1 MAVAQE
7 RSAMKIT
14 RTTTLAGVS
23 IAAMLAL
30 AACGN
35 NNEQAAP
42 ADAMATDT
50 SAMAPATAESGT
62 VVEVA
67 QGNPDFSTL
76 VSAVTAADLGGTLG
90 GAGPFTVFAPTNAA
104 FEKVPAATRDTLMS
118 PAGKADLTRILTYHV
133 VPGRV
138 DAATLTQQIQAG
150 GGSATLTTVQ
160 GGTLTARAGADGSV
174 TLTDANG
181 GVSRVVQTD
190 VQASN
195 GIIHAIDTVAMP
207 G

>member
-1 MAVAQE
+1 
-7 RSAMKIT
+7 MKIT

-35 NNEQAAP
+35 TEEAAP
-42 ADAMATDT
+42 ADAAATDT
-50 SAMAPATAESGT
+50 SAMAPAEAASGT

-67 QGNPDFSTL
+67 QGNADFSTL
-76 VSAVTAADLGGTLG
+76 VTAVTAADLGGTLG

-104 FEKVPAATRDTLMS
+104 FEKVPAATRDTLLS
-118 PAGKADLTRILTYHV
+118 PAGKADLTKILTYHV

-138 DAATLTQQIQAG
+138 DAATLTQQITDG
-150 GGSATLTTVQ
+150 GGSAALTTVE
-160 GGTLTARAGADGSV
+160 GGVLTARVVDGTV
-174 TLTDANG
+174 TLTDENG
-181 GVSRVVQTD
+181 GVSRVVQAD
-190 VQASN
+190 VAASN

-207 G
+207 N

>member
-1 MAVAQE
+1 
-7 RSAMKIT
+7 MKIT

-35 NNEQAAP
+35 NADEAPP
-42 ADAMATDT
+42 ADAAATDT
-50 SAMAPATAESGT
+50 SAMAPAPAPAAGGT

-67 QGNPDFSTL
+67 QGNSDFSTL
-76 VSAVTAADLGGTLG
+76 VSAVTSADLGGTLG

-104 FEKVPAATRDTLMS
+104 FEKVPAATRESLMA
-118 PAGKADLTRILTYHV
+118 PAGKADLTKILTYHV

-150 GGSATLTTVQ
+150 GGSAALTTVE
-160 GGTLTARAGADGSV
+160 GGTLTARVGADGSV
-174 TLTDANG
+174 TLTDENG
-181 GVSRVVQTD
+181 GVSRVVQAD
-190 VQASN
+190 VAASN
-195 GIIHAIDTVAMP
+195 GIIHAIDTVVMP
-207 G
+207 N

>member
-1 MAVAQE
+1 
-7 RSAMKIT
+7 MKTT

-35 NNEQAAP
+35 NADQAAP
-42 ADAMATDT
+42 ADAAGTDT
-50 SAMAPATAESGT
+50 YGAAAEPAAGGT
-62 VVEVA
+62 VVDVA
-67 QGNPDFSTL
+67 QGNPEFSTL
-76 VSAVTAADLGGTLG
+76 VSAVTAADLGSTLS

-104 FEKVPAATRDTLMS
+104 FEKIPAATRNNLMA
-118 PAGKADLTRILTYHV
+118 PAGKADLTKILTYHV

-150 GGSATLTTVQ
+150 GGSAALTTVE
-160 GGTLTARAGADGSV
+160 GSVLTARAGADGSV
-174 TLTDANG
+174 TLTDENG

-190 VQASN
+190 VAATN
-195 GIIHAIDTVAMP
+195 GVIHAIDTVVMP
-207 G
+207 N

>member
-1 MAVAQE
+1 
-7 RSAMKIT
+7 MKIT
-14 RTTTLAGVS
+14 RTATLAGVS

-35 NNEQAAP
+35 NAEEAAP

-50 SAMAPATAESGT
+50 SAMAPAPAASGT

-67 QGNPDFSTL
+67 QGNADFSTL
-76 VSAVTAADLGGTLG
+76 VSAVTSADLAGTLG

-104 FEKVPAATRDTLMS
+104 FEKIPAATRDSLMA
-118 PAGKADLTRILTYHV
+118 PAGKADLTKILTYHV

-138 DAATLTQQIQAG
+138 DAATLVQQIQAG
-150 GGSATLTTVQ
+150 GGSAALTTVE

-174 TLTDANG
+174 TLTDENG

-190 VQASN
+190 VAASN
-195 GIIHAIDTVAMP
+195 GVIHAIDTVVMP
-207 G
+207 N

>member
-7 RSAMKIT
+7 RSSMKIT

-35 NNEQAAP
+35 TEEAAP
-42 ADAMATDT
+42 ADATATDT
-50 SAMAPATAESGT
+50 AAMAPADAASGT

-67 QGNPDFSTL
+67 QGNADFSTL
-76 VSAVTAADLGGTLG
+76 VTAVTAADLGGTLG

-104 FEKVPAATRDTLMS
+104 FEKVPAATRDTLLS
-118 PAGKADLTRILTYHV
+118 PAGKADLTKILTYHV

-138 DAATLTQQIQAG
+138 DAATLTQQITDG
-150 GGSATLTTVQ
+150 GGSAALTTVE
-160 GGTLTARAGADGSV
+160 GGVLTARVVDGTV
-174 TLTDANG
+174 TLTDENG
-181 GVSRVVQTD
+181 GVSRVVQAD
-190 VQASN
+190 VAASN

-207 G
+207 N